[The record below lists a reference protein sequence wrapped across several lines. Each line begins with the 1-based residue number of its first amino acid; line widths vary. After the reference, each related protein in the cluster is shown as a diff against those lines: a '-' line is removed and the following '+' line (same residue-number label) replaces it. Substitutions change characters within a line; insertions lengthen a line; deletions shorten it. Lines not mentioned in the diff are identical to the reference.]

1 MRKLCDFKDGLTAE
15 IIALAQE
22 HTQIGSLLSKMK
34 SEQTRDV
41 YVEQLCPLEV
51 PLRRIKLKVFGHAG
65 VGKTRLICA
74 LQSGS
79 MIGSIIGAV
88 QRRFSDN
95 PSPSSSSSTTSS
107 PSQGYPTHYAVREIN
122 HY

>member
-1 MRKLCDFKDGLTAE
+1 M
-15 IIALAQE
+15 
-22 HTQIGSLLSKMK
+22 
-34 SEQTRDV
+34 

-65 VGKTRLICA
+65 AGKTRLICA

-79 MIGSIIGAV
+79 MIGSLIGAV

-95 PSPSSSSSTTSS
+95 PSPSSSTTSS
-107 PSQGYPTHYAVREIN
+107 PSQGSSFLNCLAGHFLSPFVLLFVLSCFSISKFGSLFRLLCEGRGAFVLN
-122 HY
+122 VMVGV